1 MTRKRER
8 KTIAGIIDAPASKS
22 SMQRAVACATMA
34 EGRSRLVSGELCADS
49 RAALGLAASLGATV
63 SADAGAIA
71 IAGSSRFGSS
81 SGDFPGELELDC
93 GESGLCMRMFSPIAA
108 VLDGRAKLIGRGS
121 LARRPMGM
129 VEEPLRALGA
139 ECRTSS
145 GFPPLFVR
153 GPLRGGT
160 IDIDAGESSQLLTGL
175 LIALPLASD
184 DSELR
189 VNNAVSKGYL
199 DLTIDTCAAFGV
211 TIERDSS
218 FSRFFIHG
226 GQRYRATDFS
236 VEGDWSGAAFL
247 VAAAAIA
254 AGAGGLEIRGLRRE
268 SSQPDK
274 AVLRAAA
281 AAGAPIGIHETGISV
296 GRARPQAGP
305 AAGPAAG
312 LETGPAAPPQA
323 FEFDATDCPDLFP
336 PLAALAAACVGTS
349 GIKGVHR
356 LKGKESD
363 RAASI
368 ASMLG
373 ALGIPVSFRE
383 DWMMIQGGVIHGGTI
398 DACGDHRIAMAAAV
412 AALAAEGP
420 VTILGAECVSKSW
433 QSFFDDLDSVCR

>member
-1 MTRKRER
+1 MTLQRER
-8 KTIAGIIDAPASKS
+8 KTIGGSIEAPASKS

-34 EGRSRLVSGELCADS
+34 GGRSRLKSGELCADS
-49 RAALGLAASLGATV
+49 RAALGLAASLGAAV
-63 SADAGAIA
+63 SFDAEAIA
-71 IAGSSRFGSS
+71 IVGSTRFGSS
-81 SGDFPGELELDC
+81 SDDFSGELELDC

-108 VLDGRAKLIGRGS
+108 ILDGRAKLLGRGS
-121 LARRPMGM
+121 LAKRPMGM

-139 ECRTSS
+139 ECRSTA

-153 GPLRGGT
+153 GPLRGGS

-175 LIALPLASD
+175 LVALPLATE

-189 VNNAVSKGYL
+189 VKNAVSKGYL

-211 TIERDSS
+211 AIERDSS
-218 FSRFFIHG
+218 FSRFFIQG

-247 VAAAAIA
+247 VVAAAIA
-254 AGAGGLEIRGLRRE
+254 AGPEGLEIGGLRME

-281 AAGAPIGIHETGISV
+281 DAGAPIG
-296 GRARPQAGP
+296 GRG
-305 AAGPAAG
+305 AG
-312 LETGPAAPPQA
+312 LHIGSAGFGARLKA

-368 ASMLG
+368 ASMLA
-373 ALGIPVSFRE
+373 ALGVPVSFE
-383 DWMMIQGGVIHGGTI
+383 KDWMRIQGGAIHGGTI

-412 AALAAEGP
+412 AALAADGP

-433 QSFFDDLDSVCR
+433 PSFYDDLDSVSR

>member
-1 MTRKRER
+1 MTLQRER
-8 KTIAGIIDAPASKS
+8 KTIAGSIDAPASKS

-34 EGRSRLVSGELCADS
+34 EGRSRLKSGELCADS
-49 RAALGLAASLGATV
+49 SAALGLAASLGAAV
-63 SADAGAIA
+63 SFDAEAIA
-71 IAGSSRFGSS
+71 IVGSARFGSS
-81 SGDFPGELELDC
+81 SGDFSGELELDC

-108 VLDGRAKLIGRGS
+108 ILNGRAKLLGRGS
-121 LARRPMGM
+121 LAKRPMGM

-139 ECRTSS
+139 ECRSTA

-153 GPLRGGT
+153 GPLRGGA
-160 IDIDAGESSQLLTGL
+160 IDIDASESSQLLTGL
-175 LIALPLASD
+175 LVALPLAPE

-189 VNNAVSKGYL
+189 VSNAVSKGYL

-211 TIERDSS
+211 AIERDPS
-218 FSRFFIHG
+218 FSRFFIQG
-226 GQRYRATDFS
+226 GQRYRATDFP

-247 VAAAAIA
+247 VVAAAIA
-254 AGAGGLEIRGLRRE
+254 AGPEGLEIGGLRME

-274 AVLRAAA
+274 AVLRAAT
-281 AAGAPIGIHETGISV
+281 AAGAPIGGHGAGLHI
-296 GRARPQAGP
+296 GRARLGARLQAR
-305 AAGPAAG
+305 
-312 LETGPAAPPQA
+312 LQA

-336 PLAALAAACVGTS
+336 PLAALAAACVGVS

-368 ASMLG
+368 ESMLG
-373 ALGIPVSFRE
+373 ALGVPVSFE
-383 DWMMIQGGVIHGGTI
+383 KDWMRIHGGVIHGGTI

-433 QSFFDDLDSVCR
+433 PSFFDDLDSVSH

>member
-1 MTRKRER
+1 MTLQRER
-8 KTIAGIIDAPASKS
+8 KTIAGSIDAPASKS

-34 EGRSRLVSGELCADS
+34 EGRSRLKSGELCADS
-49 RAALGLAASLGATV
+49 SAALGLAASLGAAV
-63 SADAGAIA
+63 SFDAEAIA
-71 IAGSSRFGSS
+71 IVGSARFGSS
-81 SGDFPGELELDC
+81 SGDFSGELELDC

-108 VLDGRAKLIGRGS
+108 ILNGRAKLLGRGS
-121 LARRPMGM
+121 LAKRPMGM

-139 ECRTSS
+139 ECRSS
-145 GFPPLFVR
+145 AGFPPLFVR
-153 GPLRGGT
+153 GPLRGGA

-175 LIALPLASD
+175 LVALPLASE

-189 VNNAVSKGYL
+189 VNDAVSRGYL

-211 TIERDSS
+211 AIERDSS
-218 FSRFFIHG
+218 FSRFFIQG

-247 VAAAAIA
+247 VVAAAIA
-254 AGAGGLEIRGLRRE
+254 AGPEGLEIGGLRME

-274 AVLRAAA
+274 AVLRAAS
-281 AAGAPIGIHETGISV
+281 AAGAPIGGHEAGLHI
-296 GRARPQAGP
+296 GRAR
-305 AAGPAAG
+305 
-312 LETGPAAPPQA
+312 LQA

-336 PLAALAAACVGTS
+336 PLAALAAACGGS
-349 GIKGVHR
+349 SSIKGVHR

-368 ASMLG
+368 AAMLG
-373 ALGIPVSFRE
+373 ALGVSVSFEE
-383 DWMMIQGGVIHGGTI
+383 DWMRIQGGAIHGGTI

-433 QSFFDDLDSVCR
+433 PSFFDDLDSVSLPE